1 MSYLKVDMVLEGT
14 VTNLTNFGAFVDI
27 GVHQDGLV
35 HVSELSNRFIQDPR
49 EAVHVGEIVK
59 VKVIGVDVA
68 LKRISLSIK
77 ALLPE
82 RPKARPPKKEGAP
95 TRRSKPPVPAK
106 PVAAQAAAGGAAS
119 RPAPSVVKPTAHREF
134 KPKQSEQR
142 RPGVQGA
149 GRRPE
154 RKPDSRPAAGPTPA
168 RPAFV
173 KKAEPKAPEPPSTSG
188 LSFEE
193 RIKLLQQKFGGIR

>member
-1 MSYLKVDMVLEGT
+1 MVLEGT
-14 VTNLTNFGAFVDI
+14 VTNVTNFGAFVDI

-68 LKRISLSIK
+68 MKRISLSIK

-82 RPKARPPKKEGAP
+82 RLKAKPAKREGGSPRRNRPP
-95 TRRSKPPVPAK
+95 VK
-106 PVAAQAAAGGAAS
+106 PVAAQAAAGSSAT
-119 RPAPSVVKPTAHREF
+119 RPAPPAVKPTAPREGRT
-134 KPKQSEQR
+134 KQKVQR
-142 RPGVQGA
+142 APALQGA
-149 GRRPE
+149 GSRPD
-154 RKPDSRPAAGPTPA
+154 RKPESRPAGPTPV
-168 RPAFV
+168 RPAV
-173 KKAEPKAPEPPSTSG
+173 AKKAEPKAPEPPSTAS